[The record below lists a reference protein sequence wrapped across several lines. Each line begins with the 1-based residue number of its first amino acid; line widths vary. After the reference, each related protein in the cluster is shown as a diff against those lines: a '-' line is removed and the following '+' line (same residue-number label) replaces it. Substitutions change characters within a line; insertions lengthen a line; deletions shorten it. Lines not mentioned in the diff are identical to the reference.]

1 MLTHDGDYLM
11 LPTPL
16 HPAIVHL
23 PMALMVLIPM
33 FAFGALWAI
42 HRGATIRNAWGLPV
56 ALMVLLVASSW
67 LASETGEN
75 EEDAVEDVVAES
87 TIETHEEAAERFF
100 FLGATLL
107 VLSGLGLFS
116 GRIGETARWT
126 GAVGSLLVLAAGV
139 QVGHLG
145 GELVYKHGAAAAYV
159 DSAPG
164 GSETLRDGERR
175 ERRDDDVDNDDDDR
189 H

>member
-1 MLTHDGDYLM
+1 M
-11 LPTPL
+11 LPDPL

-23 PMALMVLIPM
+23 PMALVVLIPL

-42 HRGATIRNAWGLPV
+42 HRGATVRPVWALPV
-56 ALMVLLVASSW
+56 ALMVLLVSSSW
-67 LASETGEN
+67 LALETGEN

-87 TIETHEEAAERFF
+87 KIHDHEEAAERF
-100 FLGATLL
+100 LAVGVAVL
-107 VLSGLGLFS
+107 VLSSLGLLS
-116 GRIGETARWT
+116 GRVSGPARWV
-126 GAVGSLLVLAAGV
+126 GAAGSLLVLAAGV

-159 DSAPG
+159 DSTPG
-164 GSETLRDGERR
+164 LGERSGDR
-175 ERRDDDVDNDDDDR
+175 ERRDADDGDDHDDDDDR